1 MEQIVLKTA
10 QQINEIANFQPF
22 FDSNFSVNF

>member
-10 QQINEIANFQPF
+10 QQIDEIASFQPF
-22 FDSNFSVNF
+22 FNSIFSVDF